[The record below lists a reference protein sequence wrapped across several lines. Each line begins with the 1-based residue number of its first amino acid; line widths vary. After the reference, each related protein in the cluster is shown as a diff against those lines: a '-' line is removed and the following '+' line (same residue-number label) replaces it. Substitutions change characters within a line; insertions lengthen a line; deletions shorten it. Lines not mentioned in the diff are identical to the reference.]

1 MKRTSLIAAMAV
13 TVMLTIFAC
22 VSNQPPSAP
31 APKAGKPLARSLR
44 ARVQGVELVGGAVRV
59 KSGFQWV
66 KQPNGTVTVAR
77 IAGGPGVG
85 GTWSCECS
93 TLMGTCQTTITGKL
107 LLCLPAN
114 CGGGCEL
121 IMTTTGLRTPVIAY

>member
-31 APKAGKPLARSLR
+31 APKAGKPLAKSLP
-44 ARVQGVELVGGAVRV
+44 ARVQGVELVGGTVRV

-77 IAGGPGVG
+77 IAGGSGLQGSWVCKCSTG
-85 GTWSCECS
+85 GTCR
-93 TLMGTCQTTITGKL
+93 LQITGRFL
-107 LLCLPAN
+107 VCLPA
-114 CGGGCEL
+114 GCSGACDL
-121 IMTTTGLRTPVIAY
+121 IVTTTGLTTPVIAY